1 MTNTSC
7 GGGMDDEHTV
17 WRCMDD
23 EHTVWWGLDGE
34 HTVWWYGVGEQGMLW
49 GMRRDCAEL
58 H

>member
-1 MTNTSC
+1 
-7 GGGMDDEHTV
+7 
-17 WRCMDD
+17 MDD

>member
-1 MTNTSC
+1 
-7 GGGMDDEHTV
+7 MDGEHTV

-23 EHTVWWGLDGE
+23 EHTVWWGLDDE
-34 HTVWWYGVGEQGMLW
+34 HIVWWYGIGEQGMLW